1 MFSPRSSSY
10 SSTDMEETV
19 GWCLTIAGS
28 YQETQSGTQ
37 EAGMILTSK
46 GILCGKGEKCGAE
59 DKKG

>member
-1 MFSPRSSSY
+1 
-10 SSTDMEETV
+10 MEETV
-19 GWCLTIAGS
+19 GWCLTRAGS

>member
-1 MFSPRSSSY
+1 MFSPRSFSY

-19 GWCLTIAGS
+19 GWCLTRTGS

-37 EAGMILTSK
+37 ETGMILNSK
-46 GILCGKGEKCGAE
+46 GILSGKGEKCGAQ

>member
-10 SSTDMEETV
+10 SSTDMEDTV
-19 GWCLTIAGS
+19 GWCLTRTGS

-37 EAGMILTSK
+37 EAGMVLTSK
-46 GILCGKGEKCGAE
+46 GILSRKGEKCGAE